1 MITEQPDTQRRERT
15 KPLDFDSL
23 RLPRLVRSQLRRA
36 RPSATGRSPA
46 LGPTDIEERV
56 RDALYGK
63 TYYGTRK
70 RVFTEL
76 FGGRR

>member
-1 MITEQPDTQRRERT
+1 MTPERHD
-15 KPLDFDSL
+15 PEHSHHSAAFDLDSM
-23 RLPRLVRSQLRRA
+23 RLPRLVRSQLHRTRRKT
-36 RPSATGRSPA
+36 ATTSRTLHA
-46 LGPTDIEERV
+46 TDIEERV
-56 RDALYGK
+56 REALYGK